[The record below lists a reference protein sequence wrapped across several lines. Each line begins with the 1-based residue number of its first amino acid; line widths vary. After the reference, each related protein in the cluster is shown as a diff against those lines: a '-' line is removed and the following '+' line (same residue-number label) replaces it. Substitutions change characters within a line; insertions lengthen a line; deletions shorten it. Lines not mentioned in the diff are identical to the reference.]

1 MKIESFDKNLQEKST
16 MFKALAHPAR
26 LAILKYLASIKTCIT
41 GDIAME
47 IPLSRTTV
55 SQHLKELR
63 DASLIKGTTEGAKRK
78 YCLNPERIKQLRAMF
93 DELMIDID
101 TGESN
106 C

>member
-93 DELMIDID
+93 DELMIDTD